1 MAMANQKNI
10 PVCNCKFCST
20 NFNFCDKETFGD
32 NTQFSSFVTHT
43 NYNVDIP
50 NTHNLPPCKLDNV
63 VYLITCSECGIQYVG
78 LTKNC
83 LGVRACNHRSQSLK
97 ENSQQLVHKHFHKGC
112 DSAGGGSQ
120 DSGNSKSKRLG
131 RREKDDGMGGHGLEK
146 RVSGCRSGFDERAK
160 FTVIDRISDPS
171 HYSNPDKELRDR
183 EIYWMEEMQTV
194 YPLGLNVQRMKNVNE
209 RQKIRKEQKM
219 RRGGLGRVTQSEI
232 PSSTLSIEDNFNK
245 MSIKDRSA
253 PSEKGP
259 SEEIREKM
267 KRVTREKEV
276 TSEELSDRESYLL
289 QEMLTVC
296 PLPQKIKKEQKMR
309 RGGRG
314 RVTQSELPSSMLSLE
329 DNFNRMSIKDKS
341 MSMKDREPLKMKRVI
356 REKEVTPEEFF
367 PDDELQDI
375 YPLPLPVATEKRDS
389 SYIGGLMLEEDASA
403 DTRKSSWWTK
413 LF

>member
-1 MAMANQKNI
+1 MALAKHNI
-10 PVCNCKFCST
+10 PLCNCKFCST

-32 NTQFSSFVTHT
+32 NTQFSSFVTHN

-83 LGVRACNHRSQSLK
+83 LGVRACNHRSQSQK

-194 YPLGLNVQRMKNVNE
+194 YPLGLNVQRVKNVNA

-219 RRGGLGRVTQSEI
+219 RRGGVGRVTQSEI
-232 PSSTLSIEDNFNK
+232 PSSTLSI
-245 MSIKDRSA
+245 
-253 PSEKGP
+253 
-259 SEEIREKM
+259 
-267 KRVTREKEV
+267 
-276 TSEELSDRESYLL
+276 
-289 QEMLTVC
+289 
-296 PLPQKIKKEQKMR
+296 
-309 RGGRG
+309 
-314 RVTQSELPSSMLSLE
+314 E

-367 PDDELQDI
+367 PDDELQDV